1 VRRDFEGRLK
11 SVFGKDY
18 NEVQSRPGL
27 ENAGIQNR
35 NGKIHLEQ
43 GEKMRKKAILP
54 VTLLLGLAFAG
65 QQLLSAAEKTLTL
78 PKGTSVQKIGMDQ
91 VRFVLPNGQTVE
103 VKGYNAKT
111 GIIGD
116 TGVYQKGKLLMKG
129 GRGSL
134 IGVVVPDPPSII
146 RAPKVN
152 TFVLFRG
159 ALTSMKT
166 LAKVPHSEYVM
177 IDDEVTWLPATIQ
190 FKPSAGK
197 TVAAL
202 QTAKA
207 GTASISLPKGTTA
220 QKLGAGH
227 FRFTPPDGKA
237 VEVKGYNAKTGIIG
251 DTGVYDKGKLTAR
264 GSGGSLVAV
273 IDPDPP
279 YIIRAPKEN
288 TCIIV
293 GGGLVSM
300 KTLAKIPHSEYV
312 MIDDEVTWLPATIR
326 FD

>member
-1 VRRDFEGRLK
+1 
-11 SVFGKDY
+11 
-18 NEVQSRPGL
+18 
-27 ENAGIQNR
+27 
-35 NGKIHLEQ
+35 
-43 GEKMRKKAILP
+43 
-54 VTLLLGLAFAG
+54 
-65 QQLLSAAEKTLTL
+65 
-78 PKGTSVQKIGMDQ
+78 
-91 VRFVLPNGQTVE
+91 VE
-103 VKGYNAKT
+103 VKSYNAKT

-116 TGVYQKGKLLMKG
+116 TGVYQKGRMLMKG
-129 GRGSL
+129 GRGRLTS
-134 IGVVVPDPPSII
+134 VVVPDPPSII
-146 RAPKVN
+146 RAPKAN
-152 TFVLFRG
+152 TVVLFRG
-159 ALTSMKT
+159 GLVSMKT
-166 LAKVPHSEYVM
+166 LAKIPHSEYVM

-190 FKPSAGK
+190 FRPATGK
-197 TVAAL
+197 TAAAL
-202 QTAKA
+202 QNAKA
-207 GTASISLPKGTTA
+207 GRATISLPKGTTI
-220 QKLGAGH
+220 QKAGAGH
-227 FRFTPPDGKA
+227 FRFTLPNGQT
-237 VEVKGYNAKTGIIG
+237 VEVNRYNAKTGIIG

>member
-1 VRRDFEGRLK
+1 
-11 SVFGKDY
+11 
-18 NEVQSRPGL
+18 
-27 ENAGIQNR
+27 
-35 NGKIHLEQ
+35 
-43 GEKMRKKAILP
+43 MRKPVFLP
-54 VTLLLGLAFAG
+54 VILLLGLAFAG
-65 QQLLSAAEKTLTL
+65 QQLLSAAEKTITL
-78 PKGTSVQKIGMDQ
+78 PKGTSVQKTGTNQ

-134 IGVVVPDPPSII
+134 TGIINPDPPTII

-152 TFVLFRG
+152 TFVFSRG
-159 ALTSMKT
+159 ELASMKT

-177 IDDEVTWLPATIQ
+177 IDDEVTWLPATVQ
-190 FKPSAGK
+190 FKPAAAGK

-207 GTASISLPKGTTA
+207 GTTSISLPKGTTS

-227 FRFTPPDGKA
+227 FRFTLPNGQT
-237 VEVKGYNAKTGIIG
+237 VEVNRYDAKTGIIG
-251 DTGVYDKGKLTAR
+251 DTGVYEKGKLTTR
-264 GSGGSLVAV
+264 GGGGSLTGVVA
-273 IDPDPP
+273 PDPP
-279 YIIRAPKEN
+279 SIIRAAREN
-288 TCIIV
+288 TCVIV
-293 GGGLVSM
+293 GGELVSL
-300 KTLAKIPHSEYV
+300 KTLAKVPHSEYV

-326 FD
+326 FN